1 MNSVDLLL
9 AAVQSLRANVL
20 RSVLTALGM
29 IIGVGAV
36 ITMVAVG
43 SGARAGI
50 ESVIDSIGANM
61 LQVTPSSGRNR
72 GANQGAGSRPTLSW
86 EDSIAI
92 AREVPG
98 TLAVAPSVRGG
109 AQVIFGNANWRTS
122 VEGITGTYFQVRGWT
137 VGQGRG
143 FEEWEITG
151 GDKLAVIGTTIAEAL
166 FPGGNPLG
174 QMIRVDRVPFEVV
187 GVLEAKGQSSFGR
200 DRDDV
205 LFVPLKA
212 AQQRLLGLRLVR
224 PDSVEVISVLART
237 PELVSV
243 VEREMAE
250 VLRDRHGVEPGEND
264 DFRIRNISEIFEA
277 RAESSR
283 VMALLLAA
291 VASVSLLVGGIG
303 IMNIMLVS
311 VTERTREIGIRMAVG
326 ASRRDVLMQFLIEA
340 LALSIVGGTIG
351 ILAGIAASRLTAGL
365 AEWPLQLEGGAILL
379 AFGFSA
385 AIGIFFG
392 YYPARKAARLD
403 PIEALRYE

>member
-1 MNSVDLLL
+1 MSSVDLLL

-43 SGARAGI
+43 SGAQAGI

-61 LQVTPSSGRNR
+61 LQVTPSSGRQG

-86 EDSIAI
+86 EDANAI
-92 AREVPG
+92 EREIPAA
-98 TLAVAPSVRGG
+98 LAVAPSVRGT
-109 AQVIFGNANWRTS
+109 AQIIFGSANWRTA
-122 VEGITGTYFQVRGWT
+122 VEGITQSYFQVRGWSI
-137 VGQGRG
+137 GQGRE

-151 GDKLAVIGTTIAEAL
+151 GDKLAVIGATIAEAL
-166 FPGGNPLG
+166 FPGENPLG
-174 QMIRVDRVPFEVV
+174 QVVRIDRVPFEVV
-187 GVLEAKGQSSFGR
+187 GILTAKGQSSFGR
-200 DRDDV
+200 DQDDV
-205 LFVPLKA
+205 IFVPLKA

-224 PDSVEVISVLART
+224 PDSVEVISILART

-243 VEREMAE
+243 VEREIAE
-250 VLRDRHGVEPGEND
+250 VLRDRHGIRPGADD

-326 ASRRDVLMQFLIEA
+326 AGRRDVLMQFLIEA

-365 AEWPLQLEGGAILL
+365 AEWPLRLEGSAILL